1 MQDSIYSVSLFR
13 TDNMRLKTSAM
24 DSCEYSSSISISKD
38 VLDMQTLL
46 MRLARLLDQVIG

>member
-24 DSCEYSSSISISKD
+24 DSCEYSSSSISKD

-46 MRLARLLDQVIG
+46 VRLARLLDQVVG